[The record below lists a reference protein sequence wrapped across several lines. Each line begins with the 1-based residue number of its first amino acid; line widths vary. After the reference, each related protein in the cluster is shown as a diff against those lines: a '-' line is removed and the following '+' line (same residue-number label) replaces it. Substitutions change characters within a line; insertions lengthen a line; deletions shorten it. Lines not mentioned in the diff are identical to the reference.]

1 MQFDY
6 TPGMVISL
14 PWGKEN
20 IEIDFNF
27 GLLLLQA
34 KRYLDPSS
42 IFHSDIDEAMQR
54 LTLSIQILKFFRE
67 LFDYYKERLADFF
80 TEPEERP
87 PILWT
92 FHPNSVFKRFN
103 AFLERLTTIQW
114 YGMKINNII
123 S

>member
-6 TPGMVISL
+6 TSGMVMGMHRAGEG
-14 PWGKEN
+14 P
-20 IEIDFNF
+20 EIVFNS
-27 GLLLLQA
+27 GLLSLQA

-67 LFDYYKERLADFF
+67 LFDYYKERLAAFF

-114 YGMKINNII
+114 YGN
-123 S
+123 

>member
-1 MQFDY
+1 MFPFQ
-6 TPGMVISL
+6 
-14 PWGKEN
+14 
-20 IEIDFNF
+20 
-27 GLLLLQA
+27 LQA

-54 LTLSIQILKFFRE
+54 LTLCIQILKFFRE
-67 LFDYYKERLADFF
+67 LFDYYKERLAAFF

-114 YGMKINNII
+114 YIVYQLKHKYPI
-123 S
+123 